1 VTRSRRVTA
10 TAGLVL
16 LSAAIAVAAIYFL
29 RDRAYVPAP
38 KTTRQLEPVIDA
50 HTTIPPPFVMFRA
63 LAPHQAHGRIAM
75 MSLASSE
82 PVRHITSLSCAR
94 LHYAGSAGLCFV
106 EESDGARVK
115 HAAYTFDRAFARGQR
130 IELTGVPIRARVAP
144 DGRHGAITVY
154 GEEESPAG
162 ERLASESFLL
172 DMASGRV
179 VADLR
184 EFSISNPRH
193 APIEGPMDISGVA
206 FLADSNQ
213 FFVTLSTASTRYLM
227 TGSIHARRL
236 DVVTTGVANE
246 AVSPDGRRLV
256 VKRRVG
262 DRGYWQLV
270 VLDIQTRTELA
281 LNQGSRSVDDQVEWL
296 DADRVVY
303 HDVTDT
309 GTGIWTLPADGKG
322 SPSLLIPDAFS
333 PAVVR

>member
-1 VTRSRRVTA
+1 
-10 TAGLVL
+10 
-16 LSAAIAVAAIYFL
+16 
-29 RDRAYVPAP
+29 
-38 KTTRQLEPVIDA
+38 
-50 HTTIPPPFVMFRA
+50 
-63 LAPHQAHGRIAM
+63 
-75 MSLASSE
+75 
-82 PVRHITSLSCAR
+82 
-94 LHYAGSAGLCFV
+94 
-106 EESDGARVK
+106 
-115 HAAYTFDRAFARGQR
+115 
-130 IELTGVPIRARVAP
+130 
-144 DGRHGAITVY
+144 
-154 GEEESPAG
+154 
-162 ERLASESFLL
+162 
-172 DMASGRV
+172 
-179 VADLR
+179 
-184 EFSISNPRH
+184 
-193 APIEGPMDISGVA
+193 MDISGVA